1 MFKKIIFIVTS
12 VIIICISIIALGVFI
27 SSKIIEHSIKT
38 VFESSD
44 KIVWHDADE
53 LKEGDVAPDFQLETL
68 SGETMRLSDYQGKI
82 VVLNFWATWCPP
94 CVEEMP
100 HLQAFYENNKDQAIV
115 VIAVNLTS
123 EDNGIDAV
131 EEFVKEHE
139 LTFPIPL
146 DHDGTIGEQYGAFAI
161 PTSYIIDADG
171 VIRQKYVGP
180 LDEKLLTQFTKP
192 LLRSSIFPF

>member
-1 MFKKIIFIVTS
+1 M
-12 VIIICISIIALGVFI
+12 
-27 SSKIIEHSIKT
+27 
-38 VFESSD
+38 
-44 KIVWHDADE
+44 
-53 LKEGDVAPDFQLETL
+53 KEGDVAPDFQLETL

-146 DHDGTIGEQYGAFAI
+146 IMTGQSVSNMGHLRYLQ
-161 PTSYIIDADG
+161 
-171 VIRQKYVGP
+171 VI
-180 LDEKLLTQFTKP
+180 LLMP
-192 LLRSSIFPF
+192 MV